1 MRAPVRVLHL
11 AASFGLVAASV
22 LAGFTGTDVYLPS
35 VGSAMGVSPWYTTVW
50 VYNPGTA
57 PANVT

>member
-1 MRAPVRVLHL
+1 MQGKIVVPVLLGVLLAAPVW
-11 AASFGLVAASV
+11 
-22 LAGFTGTDVYLPS
+22 AGFTGTDVYLPS